1 MSAALEIPAPISL
14 AEFLAWDAP
23 DDVRWQLVD
32 GEPRAMAPISPI
44 YGSIQNELHGRL
56 RNHLAERGGR
66 YRAYSTPGVALGVR
80 ADRNYRIPDIWVS
93 CSPLIPGEP
102 TIPNPVLLVEI
113 LSPGNPAQTWMNV
126 WAYTTIPSVQE
137 IVVIRSDVIGA
148 QLLRRKPDS
157 TWPFVPLAVES
168 GELALESIGF
178 RVDLEAL
185 FVGTWLIDGPP
196 S

>member
-1 MSAALEIPAPISL
+1 MPAALEIPAPISL

-32 GEPRAMAPISPI
+32 GEPRAMAPASPVHAA
-44 YGSIQNELHGRL
+44 IQNEFGRVL
-56 RNHLAERGGR
+56 GNHLAEQGGR
-66 YRAYSTPGVALGVR
+66 CRAYGTPGVMLGVR
-80 ADRNYRIPDIWVS
+80 ADRNYRIRDIGVS

-137 IVVIRSDVIGA
+137 ILVIRSDVIGA
-148 QLLRRKPDS
+148 QLLRRKPDG

-168 GELALESIGF
+168 GELVLESIGF